1 MEALKRIGKKGEQKQ
16 FKQVNVSL
24 ETHEKV
30 KELAERENTTQVEL
44 IRYLIDVAHAGD
56 VDFGNG
62 GEK

>member
-30 KELAERENTTQVEL
+30 KELAEREN
-44 IRYLIDVAHAGD
+44 RYLIDVAHAGD

-62 GEK
+62 GS

>member
-1 MEALKRIGKKGEQKQ
+1 MEGLKRIGKKGEQKQ

-24 ETHEKV
+24 ATHEKV

-44 IRYLIDVAHAGD
+44 IRYLIDMAHAGD

-62 GEK
+62 DE